1 MSQKVGDIVF
11 DLSIDVSGLKSKI
24 RETSNEISDKFKKA
38 FNSAEKNAK
47 GSSDKISKS
56 VSDSQKRIN
65 AILNDGERS
74 MKSKAASIAA
84 IYRQMGDSQKDAM
97 KKAWN
102 QIDRNSGKFKDRMN
116 ESNKGIIDL
125 NSGLKK
131 MAFLAGGAFAAKKIF
146 DFGKQAI
153 QLGSDLTEV
162 QNVVD
167 VTFPKMTKQV
177 DDFAKNAAQQ
187 FGLSETMAKRYTGTF
202 GAMAKAFG
210 FGEKQAYDMSTA
222 LTGLSG
228 DVASFYN
235 ISQDEA
241 YTKLKSVFT
250 GETETLKDLGI
261 VMTQNALDAYAM
273 ANGYNKTTK
282 EMSEAEKVALRFA
295 FVQQQLSLAAGDF
308 SRTSGSWANQ
318 VRLMKLQMEQFMAT
332 IGQGL
337 INLFTPILRLVNM
350 LLAKILTLA
359 NAFKSLTELLTGNK
373 STQGSGIGAASQEAS
388 ALSGGL
394 ADAGKEASGLGKAT
408 DGVGKSAKKAAKEM
422 KALMGFDQINK
433 LDDQSDS
440 GSDGGSG
447 GNGGG
452 PGDGAIH
459 GASAD
464 LGKLAEGESKLSKLA
479 DGLLN
484 RFKELLNLFKTGFNT
499 TFKFEGINRLKKA
512 IMEIGQLFYEIF
524 TDKRIV
530 DAFNGMLDKFAY
542 ALGQYIGALG
552 NIALSI
558 GIFIAESIAN
568 GIKQQKEHI
577 ITALAE
583 AFTNVGLVFQAVGNI
598 AKGVSEII
606 YDTLTSEGAI
616 KIGAA
621 IVSMFTSEAMT
632 IIEIGSKIAR
642 DFWQGVEGVLSTVK
656 LPLTT
661 AFTGTL
667 DALAP
672 VFETVAQCVDDL
684 GTKLNRIY
692 DESIGPFVS
701 QVFEGIGKVAKILIE
716 SYNQYVL
723 PVLEWIGTKF
733 SDLYDQHIKPFM
745 DEFGVLIESVIG
757 YLSAWWDKMVQVFSW
772 IANNIL
778 PILMPIVQWI
788 AGVLFTTIVQIIDII
803 KNVMTILSGLIDF
816 LTGIFTGNWSL
827 AWEGIHKIVDGA
839 WQMIKDTISNA
850 LKAIQELVRP
860 IKDFF
865 GAVFKAAWELVALAW
880 SNSVNYFSNVY
891 NSVKG
896 VFANVGSWFRNKFQE
911 AYNAVVSVFSGI
923 SNFFGGIWNSIR
935 NTFSYVGTMVGNAI
949 GGAVRSVINGVLSTV
964 ENTINS
970 GISLLNSAVDVI
982 NMIPGVSLGGF
993 DYVDLPR
1000 LAQGG
1005 YVKANTPQLAMIG
1018 DNKRYGEI
1026 VAPENKMLEMARK
1039 AAELTN
1045 KGGNNDAQII
1055 AILTAILQALQG
1067 LDLNID
1073 GERLTNKVVDTINEI
1088 TIRRGESPILQ

>member
-1 MSQKVGDIVF
+1 MSQKVGDIHL
-11 DLSIDVSGLKSKI
+11 DLNVNKQGFQKQM
-24 RETSNEISDKFKKA
+24 NGVMGFAKKA
-38 FNSAEKNAK
+38 
-47 GSSDKISKS
+47 
-56 VSDSQKRIN
+56 
-65 AILNDGERS
+65 
-74 MKSKAASIAA
+74 AASMAA
-84 IYRQMGDSQKDAM
+84 
-97 KKAWN
+97 
-102 QIDRNSGKFKDRMN
+102 
-116 ESNKGIIDL
+116 L
-125 NSGLKK
+125 
-131 MAFLAGGAFAAKKIF
+131 FAAKKVF

-318 VRLMKLQMEQFMAT
+318 VRLMRLQMEQFMAT

-337 INLFTPILRLVNM
+337 INLFTPILRLINT

-359 NAFKSLTELLTGNK
+359 NAFKALTELLTGNK
-373 STQGSGIGAASQEAS
+373 SSGQSSSIGSAS
-388 ALSGGL
+388 
-394 ADAGKEASGLGKAT
+394 KEASNLASGLSNAGKQAGGLGKAT

-447 GNGGG
+447 SGGG
-452 PGDGAIH
+452 GGGGGDDAIQGAEV
-459 GASAD
+459 D
-464 LGKLAEGESKLSKLA
+464 LGKIAEESSKNNKLLDFFKPIQLAWEKEGKRVMDSWKNMLQEV
-479 DGLLN
+479 GLL
-484 RFKELLNLFKTGFNT
+484 
-499 TFKFEGINRLKKA
+499 IQS
-512 IMEIGQLFYEIF
+512 IGRSFSEVWQNGSGQEIF
-524 TDKRIV
+524 
-530 DAFNGMLDKFAY
+530 
-542 ALGQYIGALG
+542 
-552 NIALSI
+552 
-558 GIFIAESIAN
+558 
-568 GIKQQKEHI
+568 EHI
-577 ITALAE
+577 FSIL
-583 AFTNVGLVFQAVGNI
+583 GSIFQIVGNI
-598 AKGVSEII
+598 AHQFRVAWDNASTGTQIVQSIFDLLNIVLGTIDSIALSTAEWSKTL
-606 YDTLTSEGAI
+606 DFTPLLTSISELLKSLEPLAEN
-616 KIGAA
+616 IGAGLEWFWKNVLLPLAGFTIEKVIPDFLDILSGALKVLNSVVEALKPLAQWLWDEFLQPLASWTGGAVDTVLKA
-621 IVSMFTSEAMT
+621 IADALKSIGDFVDSHKEDIQA
-632 IIEIGSKIAR
+632 IAIEIGSFAAAYGLVNAALTVWNIVAGIAA
-642 DFWQGVEGVLSTVK
+642 GV
-656 LPLTT
+656 TT
-661 AFTGTL
+661 ALGAAVAFLTSPIGIAVLAIGALIATGIMLWKNWDTISAKAKEIWG
-667 DALAP
+667 ALKDW
-672 VFETVAQCVDDL
+672 FNQTCQ
-684 GTKLNRIY
+684 
-692 DESIGPFVS
+692 SIGKF
-701 QVFEGIGKVAKILIE
+701 
-716 SYNQYVL
+716 
-723 PVLEWIGTKF
+723 F
-733 SDLYDQHIKPFM
+733 SDLWQ
-745 DEFGVLIESVIG
+745 G
-757 YLSAWWDKMVQVFSW
+757 
-772 IANNIL
+772 
-778 PILMPIVQWI
+778 
-788 AGVLFTTIVQIIDII
+788 I
-803 KNVMTILSGLIDF
+803 KNTFNGVGNWFKEKFDTAYKNVQNAFQSIGQWFSQQWQNVQNVLSGVANWFGQQFGNAYKNVQNAFKSI
-816 LTGIFTGNWSL
+816 GNWF
-827 AWEGIHKIVDGA
+827 GQQYKNIQNVF
-839 WQMIKDTISNA
+839 NA
-850 LKAIQELVRP
+850 
-860 IKDFF
+860 
-865 GAVFKAAWELVALAW
+865 
-880 SNSVNYFSNVY
+880 
-891 NSVKG
+891 
-896 VFANVGSWFRNKFQE
+896 VGSWFRGKFQE
-911 AYNAVVSVFSGI
+911 AYNGVTSAFSGI
-923 SNFFGGIWNSIR
+923 VGFFGGIWNQIR
-935 NTFSYVGTMVGNAI
+935 ATFTHVGTMVGSAI
-949 GGAVRSVINGVLSTV
+949 GGAVRSVINGVLGTV
-964 ENTINS
+964 ERTINS
-970 GISLLNSAVDVI
+970 GIGMLNGAVSLI
-982 NMIPGVSLGGF
+982 NKLPGVNIGGF
-993 DYVDLPR
+993 SYVNLPR

-1067 LDLNID
+1067 LDLTID

>member
-1 MSQKVGDIVF
+1 MSQKVGDIHL
-11 DLSIDVSGLKSKI
+11 DLSVNQRGFQKQM
-24 RETSNEISDKFKKA
+24 NGVMGFAKKA
-38 FNSAEKNAK
+38 
-47 GSSDKISKS
+47 
-56 VSDSQKRIN
+56 
-65 AILNDGERS
+65 
-74 MKSKAASIAA
+74 AASMAA
-84 IYRQMGDSQKDAM
+84 
-97 KKAWN
+97 
-102 QIDRNSGKFKDRMN
+102 
-116 ESNKGIIDL
+116 L
-125 NSGLKK
+125 
-131 MAFLAGGAFAAKKIF
+131 FAAKKIF

-153 QLGSDLTEV
+153 QLGSDLAEV

-177 DDFAKNAAQQ
+177 DDFAKNAAKQ

-337 INLFTPILRLVNM
+337 INLFTPILRLINT

-394 ADAGKEASGLGKAT
+394 ADAGQQASGLGKAT

-440 GSDGGSG
+440 GSDGDSG
-447 GNGGG
+447 GSGGG
-452 PGDGAIH
+452 PGDGAIQ
-459 GASAD
+459 GASVD

-577 ITALAE
+577 ITAIAE

-616 KIGAA
+616 RIGAA

-642 DFWQGVEGVLSTVK
+642 DFWQGVENVLSKVK
-656 LPLTT
+656 LPLTE

-667 DALAP
+667 EALAP
-672 VFETVAQCVDDL
+672 AFETAVEYVDIV
-684 GTKLNRIY
+684 GSKLNEIY
-692 DESIGPFVS
+692 DNSISPFIQS
-701 QVFEGIGKVAKILIE
+701 VFKGIGDVLKIFID

-723 PVLEWIGTKF
+723 PILEWIGKKITE
-733 SDLYDQHIKPFM
+733 LYDQHMSPFI
-745 DEFGVLIESVIG
+745 DQFGGLVESVIRFI
-757 YLSAWWDKMVQVFSW
+757 SSIWDNLVRFFSW
-772 IANNIL
+772 VANNIL
-778 PILMPIVQWI
+778 PVLMPIVQWI
-788 AGVLFTTIVQIIDII
+788 TSVLFTAVGEIIDII

-827 AWEGIHKIVDGA
+827 AWSGIQNIVSGA

-865 GAVFKAAWELVALAW
+865 GAIFKAAWELVALAW

-891 NSVKG
+891 NSVKD
-896 VFANVGSWFRNKFQE
+896 VFTNVGSWFRNKFQE

-923 SNFFGGIWNSIR
+923 SDFFGGIWDTIKR
-935 NTFSYVGTMVGNAI
+935 TFTHVGTMVGDAI
-949 GGAVRSVINGVLSTV
+949 GGAVRGVINGVLDTV
-964 ENTINS
+964 ENTING
-970 GISLLNSAVDVI
+970 GIDLLNGAVNLI
-982 NMIPGVSLGGF
+982 NKIPGVNIGGF
-993 DYVDLPR
+993 DYLNLPR

-1055 AILTAILQALQG
+1055 AILTAILQSLQG
-1067 LDLNID
+1067 LDLTID

>member
-1 MSQKVGDIVF
+1 MSQKVGDIHL
-11 DLSIDVSGLKSKI
+11 DLSVNQRGFQKQM
-24 RETSNEISDKFKKA
+24 NGVMGFAKKA
-38 FNSAEKNAK
+38 
-47 GSSDKISKS
+47 
-56 VSDSQKRIN
+56 
-65 AILNDGERS
+65 
-74 MKSKAASIAA
+74 AASMAA
-84 IYRQMGDSQKDAM
+84 
-97 KKAWN
+97 
-102 QIDRNSGKFKDRMN
+102 
-116 ESNKGIIDL
+116 L
-125 NSGLKK
+125 
-131 MAFLAGGAFAAKKIF
+131 FAAKKVF

-153 QLGSDLTEV
+153 QLGSDLAEV

-177 DDFAKNAAQQ
+177 DDFAKNAAKQ

-337 INLFTPILRLVNM
+337 INLFTPILRLINT

-359 NAFKSLTELLTGNK
+359 NAFKALTELLTGNK

-394 ADAGKEASGLGKAT
+394 ADAGQQASGLGKAT

-433 LDDQSDS
+433 LDDQSDG
-440 GSDGGSG
+440 GSDDGSGGSG
-447 GNGGG
+447 GGSGGG
-452 PGDGAIH
+452 AIQ
-459 GASAD
+459 GASVD
-464 LGKLAEGESKLSKLA
+464 LGKIAEESSKNNKLLDFFKPIQLAWEKEGKRVMDSWKNMLQEVS
-479 DGLLN
+479 LL
-484 RFKELLNLFKTGFNT
+484 
-499 TFKFEGINRLKKA
+499 IQS
-512 IMEIGQLFYEIF
+512 IGRSFSEVWQNGSGQEIF
-524 TDKRIV
+524 
-530 DAFNGMLDKFAY
+530 
-542 ALGQYIGALG
+542 
-552 NIALSI
+552 
-558 GIFIAESIAN
+558 
-568 GIKQQKEHI
+568 EHI
-577 ITALAE
+577 FSILGSIFE
-583 AFTNVGLVFQAVGNI
+583 IVGNI
-598 AKGVSEII
+598 AHQFRVAWDNASTGTQIVQSIFDLLNIVLGTIDGIAISTAEWSKTL
-606 YDTLTSEGAI
+606 DFTPLLTSISELLKSIEPLAENIGSGLEWFWKNVLLPLAGFTIEKVIPDFLDILSSALKVLNSVVDALKPLAQWLWDEFLQPLASWTGGAVDTVLKAI
-616 KIGAA
+616 ADALKSIGTFVDSHKEDIQA
-621 IVSMFTSEAMT
+621 IA
-632 IIEIGSKIAR
+632 IEIGSFAAAYGLVNAALTVWNIVAGIAA
-642 DFWQGVEGVLSTVK
+642 GV
-656 LPLTT
+656 TT
-661 AFTGTL
+661 ALGAAVAFLTSPIGIAVLAIGALIATGIMLWKNWDTISAKAKEIWE
-667 DALAP
+667 ALKEW
-672 VFETVAQCVDDL
+672 F
-684 GTKLNRIY
+684 
-692 DESIGPFVS
+692 
-701 QVFEGIGKVAKILIE
+701 
-716 SYNQYVL
+716 NQTCQA
-723 PVLEWIGTKF
+723 IGTFF
-733 SDLYDQHIKPFM
+733 SDLWQGIK
-745 DEFGVLIESVIG
+745 D
-757 YLSAWWDKMVQVFSW
+757 VFS
-772 IANNIL
+772 
-778 PILMPIVQWI
+778 
-788 AGVLFTTIVQIIDII
+788 GVGDWFKEKFDTAY
-803 KNVMTILSGLIDF
+803 KNV
-816 LTGIFTGNWSL
+816 
-827 AWEGIHKIVDGA
+827 
-839 WQMIKDTISNA
+839 QNA
-850 LKAIQELVRP
+850 FHAIGQWFSQKYEDV
-860 IKDFF
+860 KN
-865 GAVFKAAWELVALAW
+865 VFNA
-880 SNSVNYFSNVY
+880 
-891 NSVKG
+891 
-896 VFANVGSWFRNKFQE
+896 VGSWFRNKFQE

-993 DYVDLPR
+993 DYVNLPR

-1067 LDLNID
+1067 LDLTID

>member
-1 MSQKVGDIVF
+1 MSQKVGDIHL
-11 DLSIDVSGLKSKI
+11 DLNVNKQGFQKQMNGVMS
-24 RETSNEISDKFKKA
+24 FAKKA
-38 FNSAEKNAK
+38 
-47 GSSDKISKS
+47 
-56 VSDSQKRIN
+56 
-65 AILNDGERS
+65 
-74 MKSKAASIAA
+74 AASMAA
-84 IYRQMGDSQKDAM
+84 
-97 KKAWN
+97 
-102 QIDRNSGKFKDRMN
+102 
-116 ESNKGIIDL
+116 L
-125 NSGLKK
+125 
-131 MAFLAGGAFAAKKIF
+131 FAAKKIF

-153 QLGSDLTEV
+153 QLGSDLAEV

-308 SRTSGSWANQ
+308 TRTSGSWANQ

-337 INLFTPILRLVNM
+337 INLFTPILRLINT

-359 NAFKSLTELLTGNK
+359 NAFKALTELLTGNK
-373 STQGSGIGAASQEAS
+373 SSGQSSSIGSAS
-388 ALSGGL
+388 
-394 ADAGKEASGLGKAT
+394 KEASNLASGLSNAGKQAGGLGKAT

-447 GNGGG
+447 GSGGG
-452 PGDGAIH
+452 PGDGAIQ

-530 DAFNGMLDKFAY
+530 DAFNGMIDKFAY

-616 KIGAA
+616 RIGTA
-621 IVSMFTSEAMT
+621 IVSMFTSESMT

-896 VFANVGSWFRNKFQE
+896 VFANVGSWFRSKFQE

-949 GGAVRSVINGVLSTV
+949 GGAVRSVINGVLGTV
-964 ENTINS
+964 ERTINS
-970 GISLLNSAVDVI
+970 GIGMLNGAVSLI
-982 NMIPGVSLGGF
+982 NKLPGVNIGGF
-993 DYVDLPR
+993 SYVNLPR

-1067 LDLNID
+1067 LDLTID

>member
-1 MSQKVGDIVF
+1 MSQKVGDIHL
-11 DLSIDVSGLKSKI
+11 DLNVNKQGFQKQMNGVMS
-24 RETSNEISDKFKKA
+24 FAKKA
-38 FNSAEKNAK
+38 
-47 GSSDKISKS
+47 
-56 VSDSQKRIN
+56 
-65 AILNDGERS
+65 
-74 MKSKAASIAA
+74 AASMAA
-84 IYRQMGDSQKDAM
+84 
-97 KKAWN
+97 
-102 QIDRNSGKFKDRMN
+102 
-116 ESNKGIIDL
+116 L
-125 NSGLKK
+125 
-131 MAFLAGGAFAAKKIF
+131 FAAKKVF

-153 QLGSDLTEV
+153 QLGSDLAEV

-337 INLFTPILRLVNM
+337 INLFTPILRLINT

-359 NAFKSLTELLTGNK
+359 NAFKALTELLTGNK
-373 STQGSGIGAASQEAS
+373 SSGQSSSIGSAS
-388 ALSGGL
+388 
-394 ADAGKEASGLGKAT
+394 KEASNLASGLSNAGKQAGGLGKAT

-433 LDDQSDS
+433 LDDQPDK
-440 GSDGGSG
+440 SDGGAGSG
-447 GNGGG
+447 GAGGG
-452 PGDGAIH
+452 GGEDVIQGAEV
-459 GASAD
+459 D

-542 ALGQYIGALG
+542 ALGQYIGAIG

-558 GIFIAESIAN
+558 GIFIAESIAK

-577 ITALAE
+577 ITAIAE

-616 KIGAA
+616 RIGAA
-621 IVSMFTSEAMT
+621 VVSMFTSEAMT

-733 SDLYDQHIKPFM
+733 SELYDQHIKPFM

-827 AWEGIHKIVDGA
+827 AWSGIQKIVSGA

-896 VFANVGSWFRNKFQE
+896 VFANVGSWFRSKFQE

-923 SNFFGGIWNSIR
+923 SNFFGGIWNQIR
-935 NTFSYVGTMVGNAI
+935 ATFTHVGTMVGNAI
-949 GGAVRSVINGVLSTV
+949 GGAVRSVINGVLGTV
-964 ENTINS
+964 ERTINS
-970 GISLLNSAVDVI
+970 GIGMLNGAVSLI
-982 NMIPGVSLGGF
+982 NKLPGVNIGGF
-993 DYVDLPR
+993 SYVNLPR

-1055 AILTAILQALQG
+1055 AILTAILQSLQG
-1067 LDLNID
+1067 LDLTID